1 MGRPK
6 GSKNKAKLPVST
18 GEPITFGP
26 GVLTTYSEQY
36 PAPSVSLVKPDPTI
50 KYQIVEVDKP
60 RPTQGW
66 DKENRENVVVLKEHP
81 GFIYLLNKLA
91 YQTALL
97 KATLELPATN
107 QGRHKD
113 MRDVEFLQS
122 GIYWTKW
129 LKNQIDAAT
138 QRVRSVPQPA
148 LDEEERAFK
157 ELQATL
163 NKVGG
168 D

>member
-6 GSKNKAKLPVST
+6 GSKNKPKVQLQAACQNNDYMVPLPT
-18 GEPITFGP
+18 CIP
-26 GVLTTYSEQY
+26 
-36 PAPSVSLVKPDPTI
+36 KPEVT
-50 KYQIVEVDKP
+50 YQIVEVDKP
-60 RPTQGW
+60 RPIQGW
-66 DKENRENVVVLKEHP
+66 DKEARENVVALKEHP
-81 GFIYLLNKLA
+81 GFVYLLQKLA
-91 YQTALL
+91 YQTTLL

-129 LKNQIDAAT
+129 LKNQVDAAT
-138 QRVRSVPQPA
+138 NRVRAVPQPA
-148 LDEEERAFK
+148 LAEEEAAFK

-163 NKVGG
+163 NKVGE
-168 D
+168 